1 MLSKSFIICYLIV
14 DGVEIT
20 YDKRSA
26 RFAEFFDEIA
36 EGVPV
41 EKIARLKDY
50 IQSTIVLIIVHCIC
64 TLNMKMKTTLYG
76 LFSHFR

>member
-1 MLSKSFIICYLIV
+1 MNFFYLVV
-14 DGVEIT
+14 DGSEKT

-26 RFAEFFDEIA
+26 RFAEFFDELA

-50 IQSTIVLIIVHCIC
+50 IQSMIVLIFVFV
-64 TLNMKMKTTLYG
+64 L
-76 LFSHFR
+76 